1 MSQELDQER
10 ETSKA
15 DQWRDSIF
23 QKRLQIE
30 MLMRGDN
37 PTALKT
43 AVRELQALL
52 AVSTPSD

>member
-1 MSQELDQER
+1 MSQEVDQER

-15 DQWRDSIF
+15 DLWRDSIF

-52 AVSTPSD
+52 AASTPRD

>member
-1 MSQELDQER
+1 MSEEVDQER
-10 ETSKA
+10 ETSRA
-15 DQWRDSIF
+15 DQLRDSIF
-23 QKRLQIE
+23 QKRLQIQ

-52 AVSTPSD
+52 AVYPPK

>member
-1 MSQELDQER
+1 MSEEVDQER
-10 ETSKA
+10 ETSRA
-15 DQWRDSIF
+15 DQLRDSIF

-37 PTALKT
+37 PTALKA

-52 AVSTPSD
+52 AASTPRD